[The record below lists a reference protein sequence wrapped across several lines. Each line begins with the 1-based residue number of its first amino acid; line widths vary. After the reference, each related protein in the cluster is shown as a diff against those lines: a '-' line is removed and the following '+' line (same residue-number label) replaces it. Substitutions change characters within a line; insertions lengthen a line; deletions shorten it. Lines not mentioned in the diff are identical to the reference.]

1 MVSTL
6 CWTVQIVCA
15 LWDIQVPKLIKKHIP
30 SNLKAS
36 LLINPHNLVKRGLNL
51 PHLIVVHV
59 NWSDDIDLINS
70 NYKAKKKEEK
80 LCLTSFWSQ
89 RSLNMMDSPVEAVKM
104 LTSARIS
111 PILSSNPEREE
122 DEEPIAMTEDL
133 FVWWVENERRPL
145 VLDEKEGRQWEEEED
160 EVKQGR

>member
-59 NWSDDIDLINS
+59 NWSDDIYLINS
-70 NYKAKKKEEK
+70 NYKAKKKKKRGEIVFNLLLIPEI
-80 LCLTSFWSQ
+80 LEHDGFSSGGGEDANISENLTNSVIKTRKRRRWRTHCNDG
-89 RSLNMMDSPVEAVKM
+89 RSLRLVSGERKTAACIRWRRRKAVG
-104 LTSARIS
+104 
-111 PILSSNPEREE
+111 
-122 DEEPIAMTEDL
+122 
-133 FVWWVENERRPL
+133 RRRW
-145 VLDEKEGRQWEEEED
+145 G
-160 EVKQGR
+160 